1 MLPSSSVLCVGNAI
15 FWKRSRWQAQSCW
28 TIGNISI
35 CAELESRIGGHKILV
50 CSTKS
55 VASYAKDWGNMASDE
70 ELVEPL
76 VSAHIA
82 VAKVV
87 AEKTLIPI
95 WCGDFGCELSAFISQ
110 LAPLDG
116 KVMALAWA
124 SAVLSV
130 LGEESWTSLSKFTSG
145 KAVDLILFEKRLRP
159 VAALSGL
166 RDHITLIEFLKSGY
180 PSDHLLQLAVFV
192 MESEFEDLSPV
203 DTSCTTTHTQ
213 APPGFPQ

>member
-1 MLPSSSVLCVGNAI
+1 MG
-15 FWKRSRWQAQSCW
+15 

-76 VSAHIA
+76 LSVHTALSKA
-82 VAKVV
+82 V

-95 WCGDFGCELSAFISQ
+95 WCGDFGCEVSAFISK
-110 LAPLDG
+110 LAQLDG
-116 KVMALAWA
+116 KVMDLAWA
-124 SAVLSV
+124 SAVLYV

-192 MESEFEDLSPV
+192 MESELEDSTPP
-203 DTSCTTTHTQ
+203 DTSCTRSQ
-213 APPGFPQ
+213 IKPPPGFPQ